1 MCVRI
6 LFGIFLTLSP
16 VWNLKRWKTNQQVS
30 LRQPACHSAGQS
42 VLWPIFQW
50 QRHSDGQPSRPWLGA
65 FVGLIQLGPDQVLLR
80 SPLLTSLFASANT
93 LRWSP
98 VRFEKGCVTGVVV
111 TASGCRMRL
120 PPTHNAT
127 HFTLYTLHFTLSTAH
142 FTRYKL

>member
-50 QRHSDGQPSRPWLGA
+50 QRHSDGQPWPALLAR
-65 FVGLIQLGPDQVLLR
+65 VLDWE
-80 SPLLTSLFASANT
+80 PLLDWSSLGQTKFYWDLPFWLPCLLLQILYVGHRSGLRKAAS
-93 LRWSP
+93 LESWSLHP
-98 VRFEKGCVTGVVV
+98 GAGCV
-111 TASGCRMRL
+111 CRRHTML
-120 PPTHNAT
+120 H
-127 HFTLYTLHFTLSTAH
+127 TLHFTLSTAH
-142 FTRYKL
+142 FML